1 MEQFMTGKISSAK
14 AALDQAASQANDK
27 LDEYNSTVK

>member
-1 MEQFMTGKISSAK
+1 MTGKIASAK
-14 AALDQAASQANDK
+14 AALDQAVSQANDK

>member
-1 MEQFMTGKISSAK
+1 MTGKIPSAK
-14 AALDQAASQANDK
+14 AVLDQAASQANDK